1 MELRRGQSILM
12 FSFRTARPTKT
23 SISRSSHHTGTDVGL
38 TATNALFTN
47 GTTSI
52 DVVPAVFY
60 TSDLA
65 TSTSSLSADDP
76 FYVYTGY
83 IHSNGTSFRYAPVSG
98 AGPLTVTFTSSN
110 VAVGQLKT
118 NAATGSPVTVIM
130 PVNTYYSPISVASGG
145 VAFDP
150 LTGGTTTI
158 SASAPGFNNAYT
170 GANVLVTVIQ
180 PGMTLTDIWQ
190 GDYRLGG
197 GLQAPYRL
205 ILGASEHGGVTVRIT
220 SANASVLRVAP
231 DGTTAGTDDTDVF
244 IADGQTYK
252 DFYIQ
257 GVRGATATGVG
268 LAATNALFTNG
279 ITSIDV
285 VPAVFSINDLE
296 TSTNSLSADDPFYVR
311 TGYIHSNGTSF
322 RYAPVSGAGP
332 LTVTFTSSN
341 SRWSAED
348 EHGNGLAG
356 YCDYA
361 REYL

>member
-1 MELRRGQSILM
+1 MVSYRLGGGLQIP
-12 FSFRTARPTKT
+12 FRLTLGG
-23 SISRSSHHTGTDVGL
+23 SSHGGVTVRITSANASVLRVAPDGTTAGTEYIDVFIPDGQTYKDFYIQGVSGATGTDVGL

-118 NAATGSPVTVIM
+118 NAATGFPVTVIM

-150 LTGGTTTI
+150 LTGGTTSI
-158 SASAPGFNNAYT
+158 SASAPGFNNAYAS
-170 GANVLVTVIQ
+170 ANILVTVIQ
-180 PGMTLTDIWQ
+180 PGMTLTDIWW
-190 GDYRLGG
+190 GDYRMGG

-205 ILGASEHGGVTVRIT
+205 TLGASEHGGVSVR
-220 SANASVLRVAP
+220 V
-231 DGTTAGTDDTDVF
+231 
-244 IADGQTYK
+244 
-252 DFYIQ
+252 
-257 GVRGATATGVG
+257 
-268 LAATNALFTNG
+268 
-279 ITSIDV
+279 
-285 VPAVFSINDLE
+285 
-296 TSTNSLSADDPFYVR
+296 TSTDTLRLLSI
-311 TGYIHSNGTSF
+311 GKCE
-322 RYAPVSGAGP
+322 
-332 LTVTFTSSN
+332 L
-341 SRWSAED
+341 SRNHVYRFVYSQ
-348 EHGNGLAG
+348 
-356 YCDYA
+356 
-361 REYL
+361 